1 MTYIRM
7 TGGRDRGHVKYIP
20 LPDAQEMLALG
31 QALPVDFD
39 EPDALGFRELDFDQ
53 ARKRDA
59 HHVDVFQQM
68 EINPLAAT
76 MTILAETAHAIQNS
90 PSNEGGKQEV
100 EPAKPREVKK
110 RR

>member
-7 TGGRDRGHVKYIP
+7 TGGRDRGHVKDMP
-20 LPDAQEMLALG
+20 FPDAQEMLALG

-39 EPDALGFRELDFDQ
+39 EPDALGFRDLPSSELSD
-53 ARKRDA
+53 
-59 HHVDVFQQM
+59 
-68 EINPLAAT
+68 INPLAAA
-76 MTILAETAHAIQNS
+76 MTILAETATAHTIQNS

-100 EPAKPREVKK
+100 EPAKPRHEVKK